1 MKESTKR
8 IMERYNLS
16 DKIENLTKDL
26 LEIRHAVGVEFD
38 LNCFLDNIPQVIFL
52 VKYDIPVRLDDYFK
66 VRIKFKQDVI
76 EVAKQ
81 HGLHKSEDT
90 IEDYGEHFYFVFYH
104 DKTWREQK

>member
-1 MKESTKR
+1 MSVKR
-8 IMERYNLS
+8 TQKIIEQYNLNN
-16 DKIENLTKDL
+16 KIESLTKDL
-26 LEIRHAVGVEFD
+26 LSIRYAVGVEYD
-38 LNCFLDNIPQVIFL
+38 LNSFLDNIPQVIFL

-66 VRIKFKQDVI
+66 VRTKFKQDVI

-104 DKTWREQK
+104 DKTWRE